1 MSEAWTQAWRRAEVR
16 TQRAVARG
24 TQLTEVALPDD
35 LPFPFEPG
43 HVVSL
48 RAATPAGTVR
58 HPYTVSGAD
67 PSTRRLAFV
76 YRVIPGGRLTPTLSA
91 LAPGAELEVSGLHH
105 QPIRREVDPT
115 AEAFL
120 GAATSSGLGPLWG
133 YAAQALA
140 DGGPRPIHLVVGVRE
155 AADLPLVAEL
165 EALAAR
171 HPRFRWT
178 PVVSRPDGTW
188 KGRAGRIP
196 GHLAELLPE
205 PAATHL
211 HVVGNLGLVR
221 TLEAAWAAAGLPER
235 RFSSEGFFNWN
246 AEADPEA
253 ARHLAEG
260 FLQRLAPD
268 LSRQHR

>member
-1 MSEAWTQAWRRAEVR
+1 VTEAWTQAWRRAEVR
-16 TQRAVARG
+16 AQRSVARG
-24 TQLTEVALPDD
+24 TQLTEVGIPDD

-48 RAATPAGTVR
+48 RAATPAGVVR

-67 PSTRRLAFV
+67 PSARSLALV

-91 LAPGAELEVSGLHH
+91 LAPGAALEVSGLHH
-105 QPIRREVDPT
+105 QPIRLEVDPT
-115 AEAFL
+115 ADIIL

-133 YAAQALA
+133 YAARALG
-140 DGGPRPIHLVVGVRE
+140 DGEARPIHLVVGVRE

-171 HPRFRWT
+171 HPHFRWT
-178 PVVSRPDGTW
+178 PVLSHPDGGW
-188 KGRAGRIP
+188 AGRRGRIP
-196 GHLAELLPE
+196 EHLPELLSD
-205 PAATHL
+205 PAAAHL
-211 HVVGNLGLVR
+211 HAVGNLGLIR
-221 TLEAAWAAAGLPER
+221 TLEAAWGAAGLPER

-253 ARHLAEG
+253 ARDLAER
-260 FLQRLAPD
+260 FRERLAPD